1 LIMPKVTI
9 RPFEPHD
16 QQAARTLILD
26 GLGGHFGFI
35 DESRNPD
42 LDDIMAHYVDLGNVF
57 VVAQVDGSLVG
68 TGALI
73 AEGQH
78 TGRIVRMSVRR
89 DARRQGIGQ
98 LLVAYLLSRA
108 RERGYTRVLVETNN
122 DWDDAIALYRRCGF
136 VEYDRDDVSVY
147 LALTLHEGRIIPG

>member
-1 LIMPKVTI
+1 MPNITI
-9 RPFEPHD
+9 RPFEAHD
-16 QQAARTLILD
+16 QQAARALILD

-42 LDDIMAHYVDLGNVF
+42 LDDIMAHYVEPGNVF
-57 VVAQVDGSLVG
+57 VVAHIDGRLVG

-73 AEGQH
+73 AEGEH

-89 DARRQGIGQ
+89 DARRKGIGKM
-98 LLVAYLLSRA
+98 LVAHLLKLA
-108 RERGYTRVLVETNN
+108 RERCYTRIVVETNN

-136 VEYDRDDVSVY
+136 VQYDRDAVSVY
-147 LALTLHEGRIIPG
+147 LELHLTEGRIIPG